1 MYTMNRFLMLRFEF
15 YKSFYYSLILCI
27 IKSDGTEY
35 RLTVMHGDLEKQL
48 CNNNTIREVN
58 GCLQVELSS
67 NKLQSQIKT
76 EIAKVLG
83 KVIGKPVNVVGT
95 PRETT
100 GERLHANNLPAAQTG
115 ETISENNVGINRN

>member
-1 MYTMNRFLMLRFEF
+1 
-15 YKSFYYSLILCI
+15 
-27 IKSDGTEY
+27 
-35 RLTVMHGDLEKQL
+35 MHGDLEKQL